1 MKSRKFNHF
10 QIFKLVIVGLYVV
23 SGFLMFGITI
33 INAKEEFRQNEKLQI
48 DASSGATEYIDCMN
62 CDEID

>member
-10 QIFKLVIVGLYVV
+10 QIFKLVIISLYVA
-23 SGFLMFGITI
+23 SGSLVFSMTI
-33 INAKEEFRQNEKLQI
+33 SNAKEEFRQSEDVQI

>member
-10 QIFKLVIVGLYVV
+10 QIFKLVVISLYVA

-33 INAKEEFRQNEKLQI
+33 SNAKEEFRQSENVQ
-48 DASSGATEYIDCMN
+48 TEYIDCMN